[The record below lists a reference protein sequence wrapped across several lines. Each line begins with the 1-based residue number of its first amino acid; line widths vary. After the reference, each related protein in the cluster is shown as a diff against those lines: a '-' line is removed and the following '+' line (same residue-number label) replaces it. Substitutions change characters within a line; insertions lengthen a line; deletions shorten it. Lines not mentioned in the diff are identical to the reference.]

1 MKAFIFCTTAT
12 LALAAGFAAAAQEAH
27 RLSEI
32 VVTAQRREERLKD
45 VPISVTA
52 LSAANLAAAGVS
64 NSRDIALVTPGL
76 RFDAIGSN
84 PQPTIR
90 GVTTT
95 LTAISEM
102 NVATYVDGVYQ
113 P

>member
-1 MKAFIFCTTAT
+1 MKTWMFCATAT
-12 LALAAGFAAAAQEAH
+12 LALSAGFAASAQEAR
-27 RLSEI
+27 RLDEI

-45 VPISVTA
+45 VPLSVTA
-52 LSAANLAAAGVS
+52 LSAANLAAAGVT
-64 NSRDIALVTPGL
+64 NSRDLALVTPGL

-95 LTAISEM
+95 LTSISEM